1 MDERRMEPEELVQQL
16 QEVFNRL
23 KQKGSGPM
31 LFIIPIVAVLLWAAS
46 GIYMVQ
52 PGEQAVVRMFGKE
65 VGITE
70 PGLRYRLPYPIQTH
84 DKVNIAKVR
93 RAEIG
98 FRNGDA
104 GSPGITERI
113 PEEALMLTGD
123 ENIVEAQLVVQYV
136 VQNPSDFL
144 FKVKDPEQ
152 TLRVASEVALRGLW
166 EKLPLT
172 RP

>member
-1 MDERRMEPEELVQQL
+1 MDERKMEPEELLQQL
-16 QEVFNRL
+16 QELIKRL
-23 KQKGSGPM
+23 RQKGLGPM
-31 LFIIPIVAVLLWAAS
+31 LFVIPIIAVLLWAAS

-70 PGLRYRLPYPIQTH
+70 PGLRYQLPYPIQTH
-84 DKVNIAKVR
+84 DTVNIANVR

-104 GSPGITERI
+104 GTPGDTQRI

-136 VQNPSDFL
+136 VQNPC
-144 FKVKDPEQ
+144 
-152 TLRVASEVALRGLW
+152 LRSRILNR
-166 EKLPLT
+166 PLE
-172 RP
+172 RQQK